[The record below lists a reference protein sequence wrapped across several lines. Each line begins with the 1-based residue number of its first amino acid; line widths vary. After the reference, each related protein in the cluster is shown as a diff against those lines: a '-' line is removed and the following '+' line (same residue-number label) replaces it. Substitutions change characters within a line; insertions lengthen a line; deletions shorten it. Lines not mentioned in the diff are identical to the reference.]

1 MVFRNLAALDV
12 GEALD
17 AFFNLGNLLFRLNM
31 VCDED
36 KIEAILRKPKPI
48 SSKLSSHCIWFA
60 DLSFSVNALIEHIT
74 VDFEGMSEKGKSSSS
89 LWSPSFYTV
98 LVPDIIMRC

>member
-1 MVFRNLAALDV
+1 MVFRNLAALNV

-48 SSKLSSHCIWFA
+48 SSKLSSHCI
-60 DLSFSVNALIEHIT
+60 
-74 VDFEGMSEKGKSSSS
+74 
-89 LWSPSFYTV
+89 
-98 LVPDIIMRC
+98 